1 MNGFRCMLF
10 KLLANQFGLTA
21 RDSDSLHMCLMIQTS
36 NSTYENCSFLLP
48 DKCSNQYS
56 YNNQYTAVI
65 IQSAAHYPRLLFI
78 VKAMGVVFSSAD
90 IYNNVSTRKN
100 ILPLTTKSTCL

>member
-1 MNGFRCMLF
+1 MKTVAFCC
-10 KLLANQFGLTA
+10 LT
-21 RDSDSLHMCLMIQTS
+21 SVVINT
-36 NSTYENCSFLLP
+36 
-48 DKCSNQYS
+48 
-56 YNNQYTAVI
+56 QYTAVI
-65 IQSAAHYPRLLFI
+65 IQSAAHYPHLLFI